1 MEADARLGP
10 ALPAEDPEMTSIP
23 WLPSRAARLQGKL
36 HARWPGRQHGR
47 QHRPQRARALLAN
60 QVLQRRGPDPGAT
73 TFQRLVDLA
82 VLSESLG
89 SSDILVFRPLC
100 KYQGIRISGHVH
112 FKKFQVGGL

>member
-23 WLPSRAARLQGKL
+23 WLPPRAARLQGKL
-36 HARWPGRQHGR
+36 HARWPGQ
-47 QHRPQRARALLAN
+47 QDRPQRARTPR
-60 QVLQRRGPDPGAT
+60 QPGPPKEGTDPGAT
-73 TFQRLVDLA
+73 TFQRHVDLD

-89 SSDILVFRPLC
+89 SSDILVLRPLC
-100 KYQGIRISGHVH
+100 KNQGIRISGHTH

>member
-23 WLPSRAARLQGKL
+23 WLPSESCLSPREAARKV
-36 HARWPGRQHGR
+36 ARSTAQATACAHTPRQPGPPKEGT
-47 QHRPQRARALLAN
+47 
-60 QVLQRRGPDPGAT
+60 DPGAT
-73 TFQRLVDLA
+73 TFQRHVDLA

-89 SSDILVFRPLC
+89 SSDILVLVLRPLC
-100 KYQGIRISGHVH
+100 KNQGIRISGHVH